1 MMLFSFRD
9 NVYINIDRSEIPHYF
24 LNQIELVILKMSAE
38 KREAIDFKE
47 SGIHLRQN
55 QTRQVLVLK
64 NDGQPFPSSPFRS
77 TKDLSLLKRRRS
89 RTCFQGNRG
98 YEHIKCHPCL
108 PTTATEAHPT
118 PRPLS
123 CKPHMSIKP
132 DSA

>member
-1 MMLFSFRD
+1 MLFSFRD

-64 NDGQPFPSSPFRS
+64 NDGPQHSA
-77 TKDLSLLKRRRS
+77 LSLKSIQEHKRPQS
-89 RTCFQGNRG
+89 SEEEEVKDMFPGQQG
-98 YEHIKCHPCL
+98 L
-108 PTTATEAHPT
+108 
-118 PRPLS
+118 
-123 CKPHMSIKP
+123 
-132 DSA
+132 